1 MCDILG
7 NMIARR
13 MKYVVE
19 NSGESQT
26 AVAAKLGVS
35 QPRLNQYINGKREA
49 DYAFVAKF
57 CNYFHITPNF
67 LFEFDNESA
76 NALSD
81 DALDC
86 FTNIIEKVESWTINH
101 KVFYEPSDKAEL
113 IKLIFKRV
121 YDLPEKQRNAK
132 IIDFMEVYETLKKA
146 N

>member
-1 MCDILG
+1 
-7 NMIARR
+7 MIARR

-57 CNYFHITPNF
+57 CKHFNITPNF
-67 LFEFDNESA
+67 LFEFESECTG
-76 NALSD
+76 NMPE
-81 DALDC
+81 DAIDC
-86 FTNIIEKVESWTINH
+86 FANIIEKVESWTITH

>member
-1 MCDILG
+1 
-7 NMIARR
+7 MIAKR
-13 MKYVVE
+13 MKLVVE

-26 AVAAKLGVS
+26 AIAEKLGVS

-57 CNYFHITPNF
+57 CRYFHTTPNY
-67 LFEFDNESA
+67 LFEFDSE
-76 NALSD
+76 D
-81 DALDC
+81 IDEQALDC
-86 FTNIIEKVESWTINH
+86 LVNIIERIESWTISR
-101 KVFYEPSDKAEL
+101 KVFYDPADKAEL
-113 IKLIFKRV
+113 IRLIFKKV

>member
-67 LFEFDNESA
+67 LFEFDNESTS
-76 NALSD
+76 ALSD

-86 FTNIIEKVESWTINH
+86 FANIIEKVESWAINH

>member
-1 MCDILG
+1 MLG

-26 AVAAKLGVS
+26 AVAARLGVS
-35 QPRLNQYINGKREA
+35 QPRLNQYINGRREA

-57 CNYFHITPNF
+57 CRYFHITPNF
-67 LFEFDNESA
+67 LFEFEGDDVSA
-76 NALSD
+76 LPG
-81 DALDC
+81 DAVDC
-86 FTNIIEKVESWTINH
+86 FTNIIEKVEAWTISH

>member
-1 MCDILG
+1 
-7 NMIARR
+7 
-13 MKYVVE
+13 MKLVVE

-26 AVAAKLGVS
+26 AIAEKLGVS

-57 CNYFHITPNF
+57 CRYFRITPNY
-67 LFEFDNESA
+67 LFEFDSE
-76 NALSD
+76 D
-81 DALDC
+81 IDEQALDC
-86 FTNIIEKVESWTINH
+86 LVNIIERIESWTISR
-101 KVFYEPSDKAEL
+101 KVFYDPADKAEL
-113 IKLIFKRV
+113 IRLIFKKV

>member
-1 MCDILG
+1 
-7 NMIARR
+7 MIARR
-13 MKYVVE
+13 MKLVVE

-26 AVAAKLGVS
+26 AVAERLGVS

-49 DYAFVAKF
+49 DYAFIAKF
-57 CNYFHITPNF
+57 CRYFHITPNY
-67 LFEFDNESA
+67 LFEFDSEVLNEQ
-76 NALSD
+76 
-81 DALDC
+81 ALDC
-86 FTNIIEKVESWTINH
+86 FINIIEKIEAWALNH

-113 IKLIFKRV
+113 VRLIFRKV

>member
-1 MCDILG
+1 MLG

-26 AVAAKLGVS
+26 AVAERLGVS

-57 CNYFHITPNF
+57 CRYFHTTPNF
-67 LFEFDNESA
+67 LFEFETEKLDEEA
-76 NALSD
+76 V
-81 DALDC
+81 DC
-86 FTNIIEKVESWTINH
+86 FASIVEKVETWTINK

-113 IKLIFKRV
+113 VKLIFKKV

-132 IIDFMEVYETLKKA
+132 IIDFMEVYETIKKA

>member
-1 MCDILG
+1 MCDMLG

-57 CNYFHITPNF
+57 CRYFNITPNF
-67 LFEFDNESA
+67 LFEFD
-76 NALSD
+76 SD
-81 DALDC
+81 NTGNLPEDAIDC
-86 FTNIIEKVESWTINH
+86 FTGIIEKVETWAINR

-113 IKLIFKRV
+113 VKLIFKKV
-121 YDLPEKQRNAK
+121 YNLPEVQRNAK

>member
-1 MCDILG
+1 
-7 NMIARR
+7 
-13 MKYVVE
+13 MKLVVE

-26 AVAAKLGVS
+26 AIAEKLGVS

-57 CNYFHITPNF
+57 CRYFHITPNF
-67 LFEFDNESA
+67 LFEFD
-76 NALSD
+76 SD
-81 DALDC
+81 EVGDQTINC
-86 FTNIIEKVESWTINH
+86 FINIIEKVEAWTLSN

-113 IKLIFKRV
+113 VRLIFKKV

-132 IIDFMEVYETLKKA
+132 IIDFMEVYETIRKA

>member
-1 MCDILG
+1 
-7 NMIARR
+7 MIARR

-19 NSGESQT
+19 NSGESQA
-26 AVAAKLGVS
+26 AVASRLGVS

-57 CNYFHITPNF
+57 CHYFHITPNF
-67 LFEFDNESA
+67 LFEFETDSTSK
-76 NALSD
+76 LSD
-81 DALDC
+81 DAVDC
-86 FTNIIEKVESWTINH
+86 FSSIIEKVESWAINH

>member
-1 MCDILG
+1 
-7 NMIARR
+7 MIAKR
-13 MKYVVE
+13 MKLVVE

-26 AVAAKLGVS
+26 AIAEKLGVS

-57 CNYFHITPNF
+57 CRYFRITPNY
-67 LFEFDNESA
+67 LFEFDSE
-76 NALSD
+76 D
-81 DALDC
+81 IDEQALDC
-86 FTNIIEKVESWTINH
+86 LVNIIERIESWTISR
-101 KVFYEPSDKAEL
+101 KVFYDPADKAEL
-113 IKLIFKRV
+113 IRLIFKKV

>member
-67 LFEFDNESA
+67 LFEFDNEST

-86 FTNIIEKVESWTINH
+86 FANIIEKVESWAINH